1 MARHVLLVDE
11 DPESTL
17 AVDRQLTDLGY
28 DAVVVTTGEDALRVL
43 AEDLRVDVL
52 LTEVR
57 LPDIDGRELAWA
69 VCRKRPFVRVA
80 FMGHSPPG
88 APLDVGDVPLLAKP
102 FSATA
107 LATAL
112 LPALAARPSATPSL
126 PPSGQRTCSFRL
138 QVSASV
144 ASAFRRKALNGS
156 IRSCVRRSSLPL
168 D

>member
-1 MARHVLLVDE
+1 MARHVLLVDD
-11 DPESTL
+11 DPELTL
-17 AVDRQLTDLGY
+17 AVDRQLADLGY

-43 AEDLRVDVL
+43 GEDLRVDVL

-80 FMGHSPPG
+80 FMGHSPTG
-88 APLDVGDVPLLAKP
+88 ERLDVGDMPLLAKP

-112 LPALAARPSATPSL
+112 VQAMPM
-126 PPSGQRTCSFRL
+126 
-138 QVSASV
+138 
-144 ASAFRRKALNGS
+144 
-156 IRSCVRRSSLPL
+156 RRSAHP
-168 D
+168 

>member
-1 MARHVLLVDE
+1 MARHVLVVDG
-11 DPESTL
+11 DPELTL
-17 AVDRQLTDLGY
+17 AVDRQLAELGY

-43 AEDLRVDVL
+43 GNDIRVDVL

-80 FMGHSPPG
+80 FMAHPPPG
-88 APLDVGDVPLLAKP
+88 ESLEVRDGPLLIKP

-112 LPALAARPSATPSL
+112 AQAMPM
-126 PPSGQRTCSFRL
+126 
-138 QVSASV
+138 
-144 ASAFRRKALNGS
+144 
-156 IRSCVRRSSLPL
+156 RRSAPP
-168 D
+168 

>member
-1 MARHVLLVDE
+1 MARHVLLVDD
-11 DPESTL
+11 DPELTL
-17 AVDRQLTDLGY
+17 AVDRQLADLGY

-80 FMGHSPPG
+80 FMGHNPTG
-88 APLDVGDVPLLAKP
+88 EPLDVGDMPLLAKP

-112 LPALAARPSATPSL
+112 VRAMPM
-126 PPSGQRTCSFRL
+126 
-138 QVSASV
+138 
-144 ASAFRRKALNGS
+144 
-156 IRSCVRRSSLPL
+156 RRSAPP
-168 D
+168 